1 MRAAIMKAPFEMEVG
16 NWETPRPEPGEVL
29 VSVGAAGIC
38 AGDMYFYLGKNPYA
52 IYPQICGHE
61 IAGLVTGM
69 GEGVPIGDADAL
81 ADAIIKIYT
90 TPGNYAG
97 DPPAVERQFSP
108 YANAAAYEDL
118 YQELLDELK

>member
-1 MRAAIMKAPFEMEVG
+1 MVPSL
-16 NWETPRPEPGEVL
+16 NSTET
-29 VSVGAAGIC
+29 
-38 AGDMYFYLGKNPYA
+38 F
-52 IYPQICGHE
+52 
-61 IAGLVTGM
+61 GLVQIEAMIHGTPCAASNLPGVRQPVIMTGM
-69 GEGVPIGDADAL
+69 GEVVSIGDADAL